1 MNASKPL
8 SRSSGSFPSPR
19 AFLASALLVA
29 GCAGGAASFPATA
42 GSLMDVKV
50 VDRSTGQV
58 LETWRHRGRLY
69 VAGTPGNRY
78 AVLLNNR
85 SGGRVLSVLAVDG
98 VNAISGETAAVSQS
112 GYVLSPGQS
121 AEIAGWRKNMDEVAA
136 FYFTRVADSYAG
148 RTGRPENTGVIGVA
162 VYREE
167 VPPQVAAPAPFV
179 AKGADMRTNER
190 ASELADAASPASAA
204 PSAASEEGRARGNAK
219 AEADAVGRLAQR
231 QEKKL
236 GTGHGE
242 RMTAPTEYTS
252 FRRASSTPSEVITI
266 YYDSRAN
273 LMARGIIPDPRYS
286 VRPNPFPGSFVPDPK
301 G

>member
-1 MNASKPL
+1 MNASNRPH
-8 SRSSGSFPSPR
+8 RFPSAR
-19 AFLASALLVA
+19 SFLAAALLVA
-29 GCAGGAASFPATA
+29 GCAGGTASFPAAA
-42 GSLMDVKV
+42 GTLMDVKV

-58 LETWRHRGRLY
+58 LETWRHRGQLY

-85 SGGRVLSVLAVDG
+85 SGGRVLSVLSVDG

-112 GYVLSPGQS
+112 GYVLSSGQS
-121 AEIAGWRKNMDEVAA
+121 AEIAGWRKSMEEVAA
-136 FYFTRVADSYAG
+136 FYFTCVADSYAG

-162 VYREE
+162 IYREE
-167 VPPQVAAPAPFV
+167 VLPQVAVPAPL
-179 AKGADMRTNER
+179 AGRYANER
-190 ASELADAASPASAA
+190 ASETADAALASAA
-204 PSAASEEGRARGNAK
+204 PSAPAPAAASAEGRARADAK
-219 AEADAVGRLAQR
+219 SEADSVGRLAQR

-242 RMTAPTEYTS
+242 RMAAPTEYTS

-266 YYDSRAN
+266 FYDSRAN

-286 VRPNPFPGSFVPDPK
+286 VRPNPFPGGFAPDPK
-301 G
+301 S

>member
-1 MNASKPL
+1 MNASIRTCRL
-8 SRSSGSFPSPR
+8 PSPR
-19 AFLASALLVA
+19 SLLAAALLVA
-29 GCAGGAASFPATA
+29 GCAGGTASFPAAA
-42 GSLMDVKV
+42 GALMDVKV
-50 VDRSTGQV
+50 VDRSSGQV

-85 SGGRVLSVLAVDG
+85 SGGRVLSVLSVDG

-112 GYVLSPGQS
+112 GYVLAPGQS
-121 AEIAGWRKNMDEVAA
+121 AEIAGWRKSMEEVAA
-136 FYFTRVADSYAG
+136 FYFTSVADSYAG

-162 VYREE
+162 IYREE
-167 VPPQVAAPAPFV
+167 VPPQVAVPAPL
-179 AKGADMRTNER
+179 AGRQANER
-190 ASELADAASPASAA
+190 AGESAGAASADAVPSAPAAAASA
-204 PSAASEEGRARGNAK
+204 EGTARADAK
-219 AEADAVGRLAQR
+219 PEAEAVGRLASR

-242 RMTAPTEYTS
+242 RMAAPTEYTS

-266 YYDSRAN
+266 FYDSRAN
-273 LMARGIIPDPRYS
+273 LMARGIIPSPVPS
-286 VRPNPFPGSFVPDPK
+286 SQPKPFPGSFVPDPR